1 MSAPPT
7 DGLRRELLPNGV
19 TLLVQRRRAA
29 PATALVTY
37 LRAGFLDEPDS
48 LAGAS
53 HVLEHMIFKGTPTVG
68 PGEFARQTKALG
80 GALNAYTAYDHTVY
94 YATLPAGNTAAA
106 VALQADAVRNATID
120 PEELRREL
128 GVIIQE
134 ARRKLDTPSAVA
146 GETLHELLYDE
157 HRIRRWRIGTEEA
170 LEGFTRADIAGY
182 HASRYVPGRTIAVLV
197 GDIDVEAALDM
208 LRGAWSDWTRPDVPI
223 DPGPVEHSGPVLRTR
238 RLAGDVAQ
246 ADIIVGWR
254 GTGPMHPDTPAL
266 DLAASLLSSGR
277 GSRLNQLVREPGIA
291 SDVGASHYGA
301 ADVGVFAVGAE
312 LDAGRTDQALAAMA
326 ASVRALTE
334 RAPDPFEVDRVR
346 TMMQM
351 QFRRHLERYEGRAI
365 ALATAEAEGDVTRMD
380 RRERELLDVTPEQVR
395 EAAAQYLQPD
405 CVAAVGYFPASSTVT
420 FNEETLREAFRGP
433 GRLPAATVMPE
444 PPKAS
449 KASNAPPASRGR
461 VQHGVLHVDAGHLD
475 ILVARHG
482 DVPQVSL
489 GVWRRRT
496 EFETARNAG
505 LAALAIRSMVR
516 GTTTH
521 DSVQLALAMESLGG
535 SLAARLGADTI
546 GFGATVLPE
555 HVAAA
560 ASLLADV
567 LMHPGFDPTAVG
579 VERALLLDD
588 ARAVA
593 DDAVRF
599 PVQLALGAAFGDAGY
614 GAPVLGTPESLG
626 AIDHGD
632 LHAWHRRML
641 ASGRTTVVAVG
652 ADDPERLADQLLGA
666 FGDVA
671 LLGND
676 HAAASLVQPVI
687 AATRVERRDRQQS
700 AFTMLFPGPSR
711 SSPDRFAAETWAAIA
726 GGLGGHLFEALRDR
740 RSLAY
745 TVMASSW
752 QRRHA
757 GGLLTYIATAPDRL
771 EEARAAMLEELATF
785 RATVPS
791 PADTARATAM
801 LAGQAQV
808 ARQTAGSVAAEIAD
822 AWLMGEGLH
831 ELDDPAAAYTR
842 VTPDDVHRVVAAS
855 LDPASRAEGV
865 LDAMHGDG
873 E

>member
-1 MSAPPT
+1 MSALPT
-7 DGLRRELLPNGV
+7 DGLRREQLPNGV

-37 LRAGFLDEPDS
+37 LRAGFLDEPDA

-68 PGEFARQTKALG
+68 PGELARQTKALG

-94 YATLPAGNTAAA
+94 YATVPAANTRAA
-106 VALQADAVRNATID
+106 VTLQADAVRNATID

-134 ARRKLDTPSAVA
+134 ARRKFDTPSAVA
-146 GETLHELLYDE
+146 GETLHQLLFED

-170 LEGFTRADIAGY
+170 LEGFTHADIAGY
-182 HASRYVPGRTIAVLV
+182 HASRYVPARTIAVLV
-197 GDIDVEAALDM
+197 GDVEPDAGLDI
-208 LRGAWSDWTRPDVPI
+208 LRAAWSDWRRPDEPI
-223 DPGPVEHSGPVLRTR
+223 DAGPVERSAPVLRTR
-238 RLAGDVAQ
+238 RLTGDVAQ
-246 ADIIVGWR
+246 ADIILGWR

-266 DLAASLLSSGR
+266 DLAASLLSTGR
-277 GSRLNQLVREPGIA
+277 GSRLNQLVREPGFA

-301 ADVGVFAVGAE
+301 DDVGVFVVGAE
-312 LDAGRTDQALAAMA
+312 LDASRTTPALAAMA

-334 RAPDPFEVDRVR
+334 RAPDSAEIDRVR

-351 QFRRHLERYEGRAI
+351 QFRRHLERYGGRAI
-365 ALATAEAEGDVTRMD
+365 ALATAEAEGDVTRID
-380 RRERELLDVTPEQVR
+380 RRERELLDVTPDQVR
-395 EAAAQYLQPD
+395 DAAAQYLHPD
-405 CVAAVGYFPASSTVT
+405 HVAAVGYFPASSTAR
-420 FNEETLREAFRGP
+420 FDDETLREAFRG
-433 GRLPAATVMPE
+433 AARVPPSTVMPE
-444 PPKAS
+444 PTKSSHSPA
-449 KASNAPPASRGR
+449 ASRSR
-461 VQHGVLHVDAGHLD
+461 AQHGVLHVAAGHLD

-489 GVWRRRT
+489 GVWRHRT
-496 EFETARNAG
+496 EFETALDAG

-521 DSVQLALAMESLGG
+521 DSAQLALTMESLGG
-535 SLAARLGADTI
+535 SLAARLGADTL

-555 HVAAA
+555 HVAVA

-567 LMHPGFDPTAVG
+567 LLRPGFDPGAVA

-599 PVQLALGAAFGDAGY
+599 PVQLALGAAFDDTGY
-614 GAPVLGTPESLG
+614 GAPVLGTPESIG
-626 AIDHGD
+626 RIDHAD
-632 LHAWHRRML
+632 LQAWHSRVL

-652 ADDPERLADQLLGA
+652 NGDPERVADLLLAA

-671 LLGND
+671 ILGTD
-676 HAAASLVQPVI
+676 DATTGLVQPVR
-687 AATRVERRDRQQS
+687 AATRVERRDRKQS

-711 SSPDRFAAETWAAIA
+711 SSVDRFAAETWAAIA
-726 GGLGGHLFEALRDR
+726 GGLGGQLFEALRDR

-785 RATVPS
+785 RAAAPS
-791 PADTARATAM
+791 EADTTRATAM

-808 ARQTAGSVAAEIAD
+808 ARQTSGSVAAEIAD

-831 ELDDPAAAYTR
+831 ELDDPGAAYTR
-842 VTPDDVHRVVAAS
+842 LTPDDVHRVAAAS

-865 LDAMHGDG
+865 LDAMHGGG

>member
-1 MSAPPT
+1 MSALPT
-7 DGLRRELLPNGV
+7 DGLRREQLPNGV

-37 LRAGFLDEPDS
+37 MRAGFLDEPDS

-94 YATLPAGNTAAA
+94 YATVPAVNTTPAL
-106 VALQADAVRNATID
+106 ALQADAVRNATID

-134 ARRKLDTPSAVA
+134 AQRKLDTPGAVA

-157 HRIRRWRIGTEEA
+157 HRIRRWRIGTAAA
-170 LEGFTRADIAGY
+170 LEGFTHADIAGY
-182 HASRYVPGRTIAVLV
+182 HASRYVPARTIAVLV
-197 GDIDVEAALDM
+197 GDIDVDAALDT
-208 LRGAWSDWTRPDVPI
+208 LRAAWGDWTRPDVPI
-223 DPGPVEHSGPVLRTR
+223 DAGPVERSAPVLRTR
-238 RLAGDVAQ
+238 RFTGDVAQ
-246 ADIIVGWR
+246 ADIIFGWR
-254 GTGPMHPDTPAL
+254 GTGPMHPDSPAL
-266 DLAASLLSSGR
+266 DLAASLLATGR

-301 ADVGVFAVGAE
+301 SDVGVFAVGAE
-312 LDAGRTDQALAAMA
+312 LDAARTDQALRAMA

-334 RAPDPFEVDRVR
+334 RAPNQTELDRVR

-365 ALATAEAEGDVTRMD
+365 ALATAEAEGDVTRID
-380 RRERELLDVTPEQVR
+380 RREREILDVTPDQIR
-395 EAAAQYLQPD
+395 EAAAQYLHPER
-405 CVAAVGYFPASSTVT
+405 VAAVGYFPASKAVT
-420 FNEETLREAFRGP
+420 FNDETLREAFRGP
-433 GRLPAATVMPE
+433 GRLPASTVMPE
-444 PPKAS
+444 PTKA
-449 KASNAPPASRGR
+449 ASAPHASRGR
-461 VQHGVLHVDAGHLD
+461 VRHGVLHVEAGHLD
-475 ILVARHG
+475 ILVAQHG

-496 EFETARNAG
+496 ECEDATTAG

-535 SLAARLGADTI
+535 SLAARLGADTL

-560 ASLLADV
+560 ASLLSDV
-567 LMHPGFDPTAVG
+567 LMHPGFESGAVG

-599 PVQLALGAAFGDAGY
+599 PVQLALGAAFDDNGY
-614 GAPVLGTPESLG
+614 GAPVLGTPESLKT
-626 AIDHGD
+626 IDEAD

-641 ASGRTTVVAVG
+641 ASGRTTVVAVS
-652 ADDPERLADQLLGA
+652 ADDPARLADLLLGA
-666 FGDVA
+666 FADVA
-671 LLGND
+671 AMGTDDAIAGL
-676 HAAASLVQPVI
+676 SQPVG
-687 AATRVERRDRQQS
+687 AATRVERRDRKQS

-711 SSPDRFAAETWAAIA
+711 GSPDRFAAETWAAIA
-726 GGLGGHLFEALRDR
+726 GGLGGQLFEALRDR

-752 QRRHA
+752 QRRDA

-771 EEARAAMLEELATF
+771 EEARAAMLEELAIF
-785 RATVPS
+785 RAAPPS
-791 PADTARATAM
+791 EADTSRATAM

-808 ARQTAGSVAAEIAD
+808 ARQTAGSVVAEIAD

-831 ELDDPAAAYTR
+831 ELDDPGASYTR
-842 VTPDDVHRVVAAS
+842 VMPEDVHRVAAAS

-865 LDAMHGDG
+865 LEAVHAGG